1 MIGGAKIANAIAAFA
16 ADYDLSKGRCEVFTG
31 SGAKT

>member
-1 MIGGAKIANAIAAFA
+1 VIGGAKIANAIAAFA
-16 ADYDLSKGRCEVFTG
+16 ADYDFTKGRCEVFAG

>member
-16 ADYDLSKGRCEVFTG
+16 ADYDLSRGRCEVFTG
-31 SGAKT
+31 FGAKT